1 MGDISPSQTIYLNN
15 INEKVKKDELKKAV
29 HACFSQFGKILDVVC
44 LKTFRLRGQA
54 WIVFE
59 DVTAATNA
67 LRQMQGFPLYDKA
80 LRIAYA
86 KGKSDVVAKADGSFF
101 PREKNRDKRK
111 GEDREREKA
120 AQSKKRQTTAAAPP
134 GAPPPVNANKSQAPP
149 HNILFIQNLPE
160 ATNDRMLTKL
170 FQQFPGFR
178 EVRMVE
184 AKPGIAF
191 VEFENDMQSSVAM
204 AGLQDFKVTPQHP
217 MQITFG
223 NK

>member
-1 MGDISPSQTIYLNN
+1 MGDISPNQTIYLNN
-15 INEKVKKDELKKAV
+15 VNEKVKKDELKKAV

-67 LRQMQGFPLYDKA
+67 LRQMQGFPLYDKP

-101 PREKNRDKRK
+101 PREKNREKRK

-120 AQSKKRQTTAAAPP
+120 AHSKKRQATAAAT
-134 GAPPPVNANKSQAPP
+134 GAPPAASASKSQAPP